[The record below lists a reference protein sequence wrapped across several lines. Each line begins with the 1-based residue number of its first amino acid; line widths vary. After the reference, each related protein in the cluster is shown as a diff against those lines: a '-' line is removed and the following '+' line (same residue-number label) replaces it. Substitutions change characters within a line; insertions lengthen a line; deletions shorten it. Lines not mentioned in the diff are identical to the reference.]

1 MSVSR
6 LRRLLLR
13 VLEEVFLFN
22 PATVFFSGVYR
33 NASVNNSKSK
43 SGATQHVDNEE
54 DNPFQNLFRRTIPSL
69 TFHYRMIT
77 SSERL
82 VFSDQILKA
91 LFTDESSLVAGTVV
105 RDHYE
110 KILQEKARTFEIFE
124 KFNRYILEE
133 KQHQQRELMYY
144 RGVLHTRGLMEEFK
158 GYVKA
163 LLQPNSSSPMTS
175 RKLYTKMLELGSSQ
189 SKTSPIVTEVTRELV
204 ACFGG
209 KLEDLSD
216 HEKTT
221 TFNTIANEMEHVY
234 SCLSHSIHSMKLGRH
249 ERDLVICV

>member
-1 MSVSR
+1 MILWFAITRLFWLRKLPNTDRSVS
-6 LRRLLLR
+6 
-13 VLEEVFLFN
+13 
-22 PATVFFSGVYR
+22 P
-33 NASVNNSKSK
+33 
-43 SGATQHVDNEE
+43 
-54 DNPFQNLFRRTIPSL
+54 
-69 TFHYRMIT
+69 
-77 SSERL
+77 
-82 VFSDQILKA
+82 
-91 LFTDESSLVAGTVV
+91 GTVL

-110 KILQEKARTFEIFE
+110 KILQEKAQTFEIFE

-158 GYVKA
+158 GYVKG
-163 LLQPNSSSPMTS
+163 LLQPNSSSPMSS
-175 RKLYTKMLELGSSQ
+175 RKLYIKMLELGSSQ

-216 HEKTT
+216 NEKTT

-234 SCLSHSIHSMKLGRH
+234 SCLSQSIHSMKLGRH